1 MDDTVYTA
9 LSAPDWQPPSG
20 QPASF
25 RVCGTP
31 VPSATCQA
39 ACDGVGGYG
48 QVTHSDGIMYDCYEA
63 PAAATDG
70 PFASSVEGGWGLLW
84 VFPATLA
91 ELATDAGSN
100 STLLG
105 SLGIRTNLSE
115 PVRPSG
121 RAVASLSTARN
132 RPCSTGVGLIWRR
145 QQRSGHRPLLVCRK
159 RGRCAPREGP
169 RCPSRSRRSQR
180 MDDRTPATNM
190 RLSCT
195 ALGNW
200 ALPR

>member
-1 MDDTVYTA
+1 MRGRVQSPLPQVRGRHFDTVYGAKCARLAT
-9 LSAPDWQPPSG
+9 PPSG

-25 RVCGTP
+25 RVCGSP

-70 PFASSVEGGWGLLW
+70 SFASSVEGGWGLLW

-91 ELATDAGSN
+91 ELATAKGST

-105 SLGIRTNLSE
+105 SLGIQTNLSE
-115 PVRPSG
+115 PISVQ
-121 RAVASLSTARN
+121 
-132 RPCSTGVGLIWRR
+132 TGCRFIEYGPKQTVLN
-145 QQRSGHRPLLVCRK
+145 RSGSYLAATAKIRTSAASRMQK
-159 RGRCAPREGP
+159 ERASRSSAGS
-169 RCPSRSRRSQR
+169 RCPSRSRR
-180 MDDRTPATNM
+180 
-190 RLSCT
+190 
-195 ALGNW
+195 
-200 ALPR
+200 

>member
-1 MDDTVYTA
+1 MVLSYFPVVEYTDDTVYGA
-9 LSAPDWQPPSG
+9 KCADWQPSFD

-91 ELATDAGSN
+91 ELATDAATRRCWGRWASVLEN
-100 STLLG
+100 
-105 SLGIRTNLSE
+105 
-115 PVRPSG
+115 PVH
-121 RAVASLSTARN
+121 A
-132 RPCSTGVGLIWRR
+132 
-145 QQRSGHRPLLVCRK
+145 
-159 RGRCAPREGP
+159 
-169 RCPSRSRRSQR
+169 
-180 MDDRTPATNM
+180 
-190 RLSCT
+190 
-195 ALGNW
+195 
-200 ALPR
+200 